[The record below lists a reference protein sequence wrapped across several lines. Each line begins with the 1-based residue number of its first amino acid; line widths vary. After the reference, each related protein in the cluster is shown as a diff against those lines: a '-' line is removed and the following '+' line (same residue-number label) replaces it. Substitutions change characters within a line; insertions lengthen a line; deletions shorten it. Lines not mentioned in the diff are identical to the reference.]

1 MRDATYE
8 RCSEEAFG
16 FGCKR
21 DTEICKL
28 GIENELTER
37 GSRRWINFS
46 WRDKLDKASNLGLL
60 DTTRDARTALRNFLS
75 VDDDLILKHC
85 KSKGERRR
93 DQSKILDLVMTG
105 HLFSALHMSA
115 SQIYVGPW
123 VLKSLETFP
132 GSRSTVL
139 VPR

>member
-60 DTTRDARTALRNFLS
+60 RSLCRLRKRVDGLDTTRDARTALRNFLS

-85 KSKGERRR
+85 KAKEKDAATRV
-93 DQSKILDLVMTG
+93 K
-105 HLFSALHMSA
+105 F
-115 SQIYVGPW
+115 
-123 VLKSLETFP
+123 
-132 GSRSTVL
+132 
-139 VPR
+139 